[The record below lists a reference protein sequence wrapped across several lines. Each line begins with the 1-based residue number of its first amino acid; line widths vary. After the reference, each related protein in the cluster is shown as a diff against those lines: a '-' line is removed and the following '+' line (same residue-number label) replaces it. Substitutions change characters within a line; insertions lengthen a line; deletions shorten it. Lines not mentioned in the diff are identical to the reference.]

1 MEVKIAVRDKNEKGV
16 ITVFLALVFGLL
28 LTFLI
33 NLVNVTMVNSAKNQM
48 IIASDGLILF
58 INPQGIIEP
67 TLISQLPLSLREDEK
82 NDTSPKERNQ
92 K

>member
-48 IIASDGLILF
+48 NKLHPQTVSQKSPDDLLF
-58 INPQGIIEP
+58 
-67 TLISQLPLSLREDEK
+67 LSV
-82 NDTSPKERNQ
+82 S
-92 K
+92 